1 MADRDHMTTD
11 PPAAL
16 YIRDI
21 RTGEARAGSTRDEAF
36 RAVIRLRT
44 PEGETAT
51 VIVTRQGLGSESRVW
66 LTFSGAITTTAV
78 MTHGETGTM
87 RELLDRATRRE

>member
-1 MADRDHMTTD
+1 MPDRDHMTTD
-11 PPAAL
+11 TPATP

-21 RTGEARAGSTRDEAF
+21 RPGQARAGSTRDEAF
-36 RAVIRLRT
+36 RAVMRLRT
-44 PEGETAT
+44 PEGGTAA
-51 VIVTRQGLGSESRVW
+51 VIVTRQGLGSESRIW

-87 RELLDRATRRE
+87 RELLGKATRSE